1 MAQRKK
7 GNRHMNPVLIFL
19 ILIGAAL
26 LWLICSF
33 LYKPIGRFFNRL
45 ISDAKEAMFEE
56 KENTNDKGEE

>member
-1 MAQRKK
+1 
-7 GNRHMNPVLIFL
+7 MNPVLIFL

-26 LWLICSF
+26 LWLFCSF

-45 ISDAKEAMFEE
+45 LSDAQEAMFEE